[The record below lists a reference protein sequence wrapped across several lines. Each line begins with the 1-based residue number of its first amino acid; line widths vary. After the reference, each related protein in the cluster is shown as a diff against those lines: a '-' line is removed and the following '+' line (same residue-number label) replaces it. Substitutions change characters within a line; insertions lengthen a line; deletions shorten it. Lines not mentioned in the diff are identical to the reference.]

1 MRRWEGLDIRVEP
14 CTLNFMLFQTKLNLF
29 SCYAEISSLKLA
41 ADSARGDTFQQVKD
55 VVREGMYGRDA
66 DNN

>member
-1 MRRWEGLDIRVEP
+1 
-14 CTLNFMLFQTKLNLF
+14 MLRFL
-29 SCYAEISSLKLA
+29 LKLA

-55 VVREGMYGRDA
+55 VVMEGMYGRDA